1 MQNQRV
7 LKKISLLLSIVFFTL
22 SCSENKIDV
31 NQKES
36 KVDFIKNQN
45 QQKKY
50 KLKNINSVQ
59 EWLEYDQ
66 LLEYIKEINDENFS
80 MFIDNDIFLKKFFN
94 DANKSI
100 PDDLNLPEVTSRL
113 LVIETDFWLFIDRL
127 NSLNEKEKLDPLIEK
142 INISFSNL
150 NFQIDNVYTK
160 KK

>member
-36 KVDFIKNQN
+36 KVNFIKNQN
-45 QQKKY
+45 KQKKY

-100 PDDLNLPEVTSRL
+100 PDDLNLP
-113 LVIETDFWLFIDRL
+113 VIL
-127 NSLNEKEKLDPLIEK
+127 S
-142 INISFSNL
+142 S
-150 NFQIDNVYTK
+150 YA
-160 KK
+160 

>member
-80 MFIDNDIFLKKFFN
+80 MFIDNDIFLKKFF
-94 DANKSI
+94 KEMSTSI
-100 PDDLNLPEVTSRL
+100 PDHLNLSEITSRL
-113 LVIETDFWLFIDRL
+113 LVVETDFWLFIDKL
-127 NSLNEKEKLDPLIEK
+127 NSLYEKKKLYNQIEK

-150 NFQIDNVYTK
+150 NFQIDKIYIK

>member
-1 MQNQRV
+1 M
-7 LKKISLLLSIVFFTL
+7 KKISLLLSIVFFTL

-113 LVIETDFWLFIDRL
+113 LVIETDFWLFIDKL

-150 NFQIDNVYTK
+150 NFQIDKISIK

>member
-113 LVIETDFWLFIDRL
+113 LVIETDFWLFIDKL

>member
-59 EWLEYDQ
+59 EWLEYNQ

-113 LVIETDFWLFIDRL
+113 LVIETDFWLFIDKL

>member
-7 LKKISLLLSIVFFTL
+7 LKKISLLLSIVFFTI